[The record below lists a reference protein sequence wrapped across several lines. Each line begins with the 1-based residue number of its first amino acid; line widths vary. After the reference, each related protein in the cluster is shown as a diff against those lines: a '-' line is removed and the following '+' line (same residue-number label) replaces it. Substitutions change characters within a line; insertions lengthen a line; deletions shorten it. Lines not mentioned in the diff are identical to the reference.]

1 MGASPIVR
9 QVYRAHIERYGEP
22 DRSIVY
28 EDHDPPDGR
37 LARID
42 IFVWPPSA
50 HEDVTIFSTIG
61 MAASPMVGA
70 NHRAELH
77 FPIRGRFD
85 AATVGEMSLF
95 LANLAMYPFLNAT
108 FFDWYHRV
116 PRAGLIPLFS
126 SATSVLLHP
135 KFVDT
140 GWDTIEFDD
149 VLVRILNV
157 VAITPNEQQMNIFDL
172 MDHWTNSGIDVFAPR

>member
-1 MGASPIVR
+1 MGASPIIR

-28 EDHDPPDGR
+28 EDHNAPDGR
-37 LARID
+37 PDRID
-42 IFVWPPSA
+42 IFVWPPSD

-108 FFDWYHRV
+108 FFDWFHKLRD
-116 PRAGLIPLFS
+116 PGRIPLFS
-126 SATSVLLHP
+126 GATSVLLHP

-140 GWDTIEFDD
+140 GWDTIECDD
-149 VLVRILNV
+149 VLVRILNLV
-157 VAITPNEQQMNIFDL
+157 PITPDEHQMQLFDL
-172 MDHWTNSGIDVFAPR
+172 MDHWTKSGIDVFAPR